1 MAAYARARVLLT
13 HLRRWAVCC
22 PADMLEL
29 GAAQYLRDEREDD
42 ATEPTHD
49 KSWAQAELSCMRYTW
64 RGQGQHGSG
73 NVNAT
78 RTHVEGVAGP

>member
-49 KSWAQAELSCMRYTW
+49 KSWAQAELSCMHAIHVAW
-64 RGQGQHGSG
+64 AAG
-73 NVNAT
+73 AT
-78 RTHVEGVAGP
+78 RQRECQCHAHTC